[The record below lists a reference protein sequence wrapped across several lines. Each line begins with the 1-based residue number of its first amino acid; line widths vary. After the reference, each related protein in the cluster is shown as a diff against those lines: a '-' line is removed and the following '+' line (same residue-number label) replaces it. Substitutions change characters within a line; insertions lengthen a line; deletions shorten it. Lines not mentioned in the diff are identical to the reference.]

1 MALLDSSNKIITN
14 SNKILKP
21 IITIITGVHINIINI
36 VDFVDIVD
44 FINIINI
51 VDHNHDIEL
60 EILLIL

>member
-1 MALLDSSNKIITN
+1 MALLDSNNKIITN
-14 SNKILKP
+14 SNKILIP
-21 IITIITGVHINIINI
+21 IITIITGVHINIIN
-36 VDFVDIVD
+36 IVD

>member
-36 VDFVDIVD
+36 VDF
-44 FINIINI
+44 
-51 VDHNHDIEL
+51 DHNHDIEL